1 MRKSEFLAELRN
13 CLYGLPEEDIQSSLD
28 YYAEMIDDRT
38 EEAGDEEAAVAGVG
52 KPWDVAAA
60 IRNEKSTEAAA
71 DKTTKKDTEKEPER
85 VEKIVKE
92 KRKIPPLVI
101 VLLIL
106 GSPIWISLLIGALS
120 IVIAVYAV
128 MWSVIVCLW
137 SVVVALGASAIAGIL
152 YLPYYAVMGRV
163 WVGIALAGAGLFTGG
178 LGVFAFLGSLSATK
192 GMAILSKQIFR
203 FIRFCFVGRRGSK

>member
-137 SVVVALGASAIAGIL
+137 SAVVSLGASAIAGIL
-152 YLPYYAVMGRV
+152 YLPYYAVMGRA

>member
-38 EEAGDEEAAVAGVG
+38 EETGDEEAAVEGVG

-106 GSPIWISLLIGALS
+106 GSPIWISLLIGALA
-120 IVIAVYAV
+120 IVISVYAV

-137 SVVVALGASAIAGIL
+137 SAVAILGASALMGIL
-152 YLPYYAVMGRV
+152 YLPYYAVIGEV
-163 WVGIALAGAGLFTGG
+163 WVGVAVAGAGLAAGG

>member
-38 EEAGDEEAAVAGVG
+38 EETGDEEAAVEGVG

-71 DKTTKKDTEKEPER
+71 DKTTEKEPER

-137 SVVVALGASAIAGIL
+137 SAVATLGASALMGIL
-152 YLPYYAVMGRV
+152 YLPYYAVIGEV
-163 WVGIALAGAGLFTGG
+163 WVGVAVAGAGLAAGG

>member
-13 CLYGLPEEDIQSSLD
+13 CLHGLPEEDIQSSLD

-52 KPWDVAAA
+52 TPWAVAAE
-60 IRNEKSTEAAA
+60 IRNEKHAEATNE
-71 DKTTKKDTEKEPER
+71 KTTEKEPER
-85 VEKIVKE
+85 VEKTVKE
-92 KRKIPPLVI
+92 KRRLSPLVI

-106 GSPIWISLLIGALS
+106 GSPIWISLLVAAFS

-128 MWSVIVCLW
+128 LWSAIVCLW
-137 SVVVALGASAIAGIL
+137 SVVVSLGASAIAGIL
-152 YLPYYAVMGRV
+152 YLPYYAVLGRV

>member
-1 MRKSEFLAELRN
+1 MRKSEFLAELRK
-13 CLYGLPEEDIQSSLD
+13 CLRGLPEEDIQSSLD

-38 EEAGDEEAAVAGVG
+38 EEVGEEEAAVAGIG
-52 KPWDVAAA
+52 KPWEIARA
-60 IRNEKSTEAAA
+60 IRNEKAP
-71 DKTTKKDTEKEPER
+71 EKS
-85 VEKIVKE
+85 EKVVTKE
-92 KRKIPPLVI
+92 KRKMSPLVI

-106 GSPIWISLLIGALS
+106 GSPIWISLLVAAFS

-128 MWSVIVCLW
+128 LWSAIVCLW
-137 SVVVALGASAIAGIL
+137 SVVVSLGASAIAGIL
-152 YLPYYAVMGRV
+152 YLPYYAVLGRV

>member
-13 CLYGLPEEDIQSSLD
+13 CLHGLPEEDIQSSLD

-52 KPWDVAAA
+52 TPWAVAAE
-60 IRNEKSTEAAA
+60 IRNEKHAEATNE
-71 DKTTKKDTEKEPER
+71 KTTEKEPEKEPER
-85 VEKIVKE
+85 VEKTVKE
-92 KRKIPPLVI
+92 KRRLSPLVI

-106 GSPIWISLLIGALS
+106 GSPIWISLLVAAFS

-128 MWSVIVCLW
+128 LWSAIVCLW

-152 YLPYYAVMGRV
+152 YLPYYAVLGRV

>member
-1 MRKSEFLAELRN
+1 MRKSEFLAELRKY
-13 CLYGLPEEDIQSSLD
+13 LQGLPEEDIQSSLD

-52 KPWDVAAA
+52 TPWAVATE
-60 IRNEKSTEAAA
+60 IRNEKRAEAAA
-71 DKTTKKDTEKEPER
+71 DRTTEKEPEKEPER
-85 VEKIVKE
+85 VEKTVKE
-92 KRKIPPLVI
+92 KRRLSPLVI

-106 GSPIWISLLIGALS
+106 GSPIWISLLVAAFS

-128 MWSVIVCLW
+128 LWSAIVCLW

-163 WVGIALAGAGLFTGG
+163 WIGIALAGAGLFTGG
-178 LGVFAFLGSLSATK
+178 LGVLAFLGSLCATK